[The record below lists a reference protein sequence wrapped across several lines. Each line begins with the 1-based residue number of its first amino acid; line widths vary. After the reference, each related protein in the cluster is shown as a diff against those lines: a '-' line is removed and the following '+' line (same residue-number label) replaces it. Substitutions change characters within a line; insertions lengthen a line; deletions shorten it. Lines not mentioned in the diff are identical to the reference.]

1 MAPKLGLIAGAGGLP
16 VELARACDAAGRSI
30 FVIRLKGMADPAL
43 NAWPGQ
49 DIEIAKL
56 GAVLSA
62 LKKAG
67 CKAVSFAGKV
77 HRPDFHALKPDLEG
91 MKALPGLLAAS
102 RKGDDAL
109 LRALLSVFERAGFTI
124 EGADAAAGR
133 IVLSEGA
140 QGAHAPGDLHQAD
153 ILLAV
158 TASRRLGELDIGQ
171 AAVACKGVV
180 LAVEAQEGTAAVLER
195 VAGLPSELRGSAQ
208 ARRGVLVKLPKP
220 GQDLRVDLPT
230 IGVETIEAVA
240 TAGLAGVVGVAG
252 GMLIVDRDKVVAL
265 ADRLGL
271 FVYGLLPG
279 SVPGR

>member
-16 VELARACDAAGRSI
+16 VELARACEAARRPI
-30 FVIRLKGMADPAL
+30 FIIRLKGMADPAL

-49 DIEIAKL
+49 DFDIAKL
-56 GAVLSA
+56 GAVLAA
-62 LKKAG
+62 LKNAG
-67 CKAVSFAGKV
+67 CETVSFAGKV
-77 HRPDFHALKPDLEG
+77 HRPDFHALKPDLAG
-91 MKALPGLLAAS
+91 MKALPALLAAS

-109 LRALLSVFERAGFTI
+109 LRALLAIFEREGFAI
-124 EGADAAAGR
+124 EGADAAAGG
-133 IVLSEGA
+133 IVLVVGSM
-140 QGAHAPGDLHQAD
+140 GAHGPGDLHHGD

-158 TASRRLGELDIGQ
+158 TAARRLGELDIGQ

-180 LAVEAQEGTAAVLER
+180 LSVEAQEGTAAMLER
-195 VAGLPSELRGSAQ
+195 TAGLPVELRGTAE

-230 IGVETIEAVA
+230 IGVHTIESAA
-240 TAGLAGVVGVAG
+240 AAGLAGVVGLAG

-271 FVYGLLPG
+271 FVHGLAAETIR
-279 SVPGR
+279 GR